1 MVETAI
7 RFEHVGK
14 IFPGVKALNDV
25 TFEIKSGQIHCIVG
39 ENGAGKSTLIKIL
52 AGVNPIDEGC
62 AYLFDD
68 QIRFRSPE
76 DAKKAGVG
84 VVHQELSNFVHLDVA
99 SNLFCNNM
107 PKKRG
112 RIDYKSLYSNA
123 RSVLDL
129 CGLTYISERSV
140 MKDISLGSQQ
150 MVEIARLINEQ
161 TRVVILDE
169 PTSALTEVE
178 VNKLY
183 ELIARMKQ
191 QGITI
196 IYISHRL
203 DEVLELADSITVLKD
218 GEHVTTFVR
227 DENTSKDM
235 LVRYMVGR
243 DVEFD
248 YRHINTVTDEIVLE
262 VESLSSGKE
271 LKSVSFQLRRGEV
284 LGIAGLEGSGRTE
297 ILEALFGWRESTG
310 GRILIDGKETKIKN
324 PIEAKKQG
332 LAYITKERKLLGLF
346 LGLDVKTNIAA
357 ASQKKYE
364 ERKIIQYKR
373 IEENAKHYV
382 DAMHIKCADLK
393 QKTMNL
399 SGGNQQKVLLSMW
412 LSNDPEI
419 VLIDEPTRG
428 VDVGAKAEIHG
439 LLRGIVSKGKSV
451 IIVSSELPE
460 ILASCDRVMVMYEG
474 KLMDVLDND
483 AELSEERIMQ
493 LASGIN

>member
-1 MVETAI
+1 MKEAAI
-7 RFEHVGK
+7 RFDHVGK
-14 IFPGVKALNDV
+14 IFPGVKALNAV
-25 TFEIKSGQIHCIVG
+25 TFEIVSGQVHCIVG

-52 AGVNPIDEGC
+52 AGVNPIDEGQ
-62 AYLFDD
+62 AFLFEK
-68 QIRFRSPE
+68 QIQFRSPE
-76 DAKKAGVG
+76 DAKKAGIG

-99 SNLFCNNM
+99 SNLFCNNL
-107 PKKRG
+107 PQKRG
-112 RIDYKSLYSNA
+112 AIDYKQLYRDA
-123 RSVLDL
+123 REVLDL
-129 CGLTYISERSV
+129 CGLTYINERSV
-140 MKDISLGSQQ
+140 MRDISLGSQQ
-150 MVEIARLINEQ
+150 MVEIARLINEKA
-161 TRVVILDE
+161 RVVILDE

-183 ELIARMKQ
+183 ELIARMKR
-191 QGITI
+191 QGMTI

-218 GEHVTTFVR
+218 GEHVTTFPR
-227 DENTSKDM
+227 DEHTTKDI

-248 YRHINTVTDEIVLE
+248 YRTGEFNPGEVILE
-262 VESLSSGKE
+262 AEALCSGKQMQD
-271 LKSVSFQLRRGEV
+271 VSFRLRRGEI

-297 ILEALFGWRESTG
+297 ILETLFGWRECTG
-310 GRILIDGKETKIKN
+310 GKIFINQKQVEMKD
-324 PIEAKKQG
+324 PITAKRHG
-332 LAYITKERKLLGLF
+332 LAYITKERKQLGLF

-364 ERKIIQYKR
+364 EKGVIRYKR
-373 IEENAKHYV
+373 IEQNARHYV
-382 DAMHIKCADLK
+382 DAMRIKCSDLK
-393 QKTMNL
+393 QKVMNL

-428 VDVGAKAEIHG
+428 VDVGAKAEIHA

-460 ILASCDRVMVMYEG
+460 ILASCDRVMVMHEG
-474 KLMDVLDND
+474 KLMDVLENN
-483 AELSEERIMQ
+483 AQLTEERIMQ
-493 LASGIN
+493 LASGLT

>member
-1 MVETAI
+1 MAETAI

-14 IFPGVKALNDV
+14 NFPGVKALNNV
-25 TFEIKSGQIHCIVG
+25 SFEIKSGQIHCIVG

-52 AGVNPIDEGC
+52 AGVNSIDEGC
-62 AYLFDD
+62 AYLLGE
-68 QIRFRSPE
+68 QVRFRSPE
-76 DAKKAGVG
+76 DAKKAGIG

-107 PKKRG
+107 PKKHG
-112 RIDYKSLYSNA
+112 GIDYKRLYSNA
-123 RSVLDL
+123 RSALDQ
-129 CGLTYISERSV
+129 CGLTYINERSV

-150 MVEIARLINEQ
+150 MVEIARLINEK
-161 TRVVILDE
+161 TKVVILDE

-218 GEHVTTFVR
+218 GEHVTTFER
-227 DENTSKDM
+227 DDNTTKDM

-248 YRHINTVTDEIVLE
+248 YRHKNTVTEDVVLE

-271 LKSVSFQLRRGEV
+271 LQNVSFKLRRGEV

-297 ILEALFGWRESTG
+297 ILEALFGWRAST
-310 GRILIDGKETKIKN
+310 GRILIDGKAVEIKN
-324 PIEAKKQG
+324 PIVAKKHG

-357 ASQKKYE
+357 ASPKKYE
-364 ERKIIQYKR
+364 RKNIIQYKS
-373 IEENAKHYV
+373 IADNAKHYV
-382 DAMHIKCADLK
+382 EAMRIKCSDLN

-412 LSNDPEI
+412 LANDPEI

-428 VDVGAKAEIHG
+428 VDVGAKAEIHA

-460 ILASCDRVMVMYEG
+460 IMASCDRVMVMYEG

-483 AELSEERIMQ
+483 ADISEERIMQ

>member
-1 MVETAI
+1 METAI

-25 TFEIKSGQIHCIVG
+25 TFEIASGQVHCIVG

-62 AYLFDD
+62 AYLFDKP
-68 QIRFRSPE
+68 IHFRSPE
-76 DAKKAGVG
+76 DAKKAGIG

-107 PKKRG
+107 PKSHGAIAYKR
-112 RIDYKSLYSNA
+112 LYQKA
-123 RSVLDL
+123 REALDT
-129 CGLTYISERSV
+129 CGLAYINEHSV

-150 MVEIARLINEQ
+150 MVEIARLINENAKI
-161 TRVVILDE
+161 VILDE

-178 VNKLY
+178 VSKLY
-183 ELIARMKQ
+183 ELIERMKK

-203 DEVLELADSITVLKD
+203 DEVLELADTITVLKD
-218 GEHVTTFVR
+218 GEHVVTFPR
-227 DENTSKDM
+227 DENTTKNL

-248 YRHINTVTDEIVLE
+248 YRSGKSTSGEAVME
-262 VESLSSGKE
+262 VESLCSGKQVQD
-271 LKSVSFQLRRGEV
+271 VSFELRRGEI

-297 ILEALFGWRESTG
+297 ILETLFGWRERTG
-310 GRILIDGKETKIKN
+310 GRIIINGKQTDIKN
-324 PIEAKKQG
+324 PIIAKRHG

-357 ASQKKYE
+357 ASPKKYE
-364 ERKIIQYKR
+364 KNGTIRFNR
-373 IEENAKHYV
+373 IAENARKYV

-419 VLIDEPTRG
+419 LLIDEPTRG
-428 VDVGAKAEIHG
+428 VDVGAKAEIHA

-474 KLMDVLDND
+474 RMMDVLSND
-483 AELSEERIMQ
+483 GNLTEERIIQ
-493 LASGIN
+493 LASGIR

>member
-1 MVETAI
+1 MKETAI

-25 TFEIKSGQIHCIVG
+25 TFEIISGQIHCIVG

-52 AGVNPIDEGC
+52 AGVNPIDEGS
-62 AYLFDD
+62 AYLFGE

-76 DAKKAGVG
+76 DAKKAGIG

-107 PKKRG
+107 PKKHG
-112 RIDYKSLYSNA
+112 GIDYKKLYRNA
-123 RSVLDL
+123 RSALDQ
-129 CGLTYISERSV
+129 CGLTYINEHSV

-150 MVEIARLINEQ
+150 MVEIARLINEK
-161 TRVVILDE
+161 TKVVILDE

-218 GEHVTTFVR
+218 GEHVTTFKR
-227 DENTSKDM
+227 DENTTKNM
-235 LVRYMVGR
+235 LVRHMVGR

-248 YRHINTVTDEIVLE
+248 YRHINTVTEDVVLE

-271 LKSVSFQLRRGEV
+271 LQDVSFKLRRGEV

-297 ILEALFGWRESTG
+297 VLETLFGWRERTG
-310 GRILIDGKETKIKN
+310 GKVRINGEVTNIKS
-324 PIEAKKQG
+324 PIVAKKHG

-357 ASQKKYE
+357 ASPKKYE
-364 ERKIIQYKR
+364 GNKIIQYNR
-373 IEENAKHYV
+373 IADNAQHYV
-382 DAMHIKCADLK
+382 EAMHIKCSDLK

-412 LSNDPEI
+412 LANDPEI

-428 VDVGAKAEIHG
+428 VDVGAKAEIHA
-439 LLRGIVSKGKSV
+439 LLRGIVLKGKSV

-474 KLMDVLDND
+474 KLMDVLDNNAD
-483 AELSEERIMQ
+483 ITEECIMR